1 MKRTA
6 LKIAAFAFL
15 AAASATTAQAQR
27 MYSVGVSAGAAMPTG
42 DFGEVSSMGYNVTG
56 SVGLSVPALPVS
68 FRIDG
73 MLNQFSFKEVDDLG
87 TRIIGANANVV
98 YAFPGLAVRPY
109 VIGGAG
115 MYNMKATGDGIE
127 SESVTEFGL
136 NGGLGAQFSLSG
148 FKTFAEARLHHVMSK
163 DDASGAP
170 NMQFS
175 PISFGIMF

>member
-15 AAASATTAQAQR
+15 AAASATSAQAQR

-42 DFGEVSSMGYNVTG
+42 DFGEAASMGYNVTG
-56 SVGLSVPALPVS
+56 SLGLNVAALPVS
-68 FRIDG
+68 FRLDG
-73 MLNQFSFKEVDDLG
+73 MLNQFSLKDFDEVGARVL
-87 TRIIGANANVV
+87 GANANVM
-98 YAFPGLAVRPY
+98 YALPGVAVRPY

-115 MYNMKATGDGIE
+115 MYNIKATGDNVEGE
-127 SESVTEFGL
+127 AQTEFGL

-148 FKTFAEARLHHVMSK
+148 FKTFAEARFHHVMSK
-163 DDASGAP
+163 DDETGAP